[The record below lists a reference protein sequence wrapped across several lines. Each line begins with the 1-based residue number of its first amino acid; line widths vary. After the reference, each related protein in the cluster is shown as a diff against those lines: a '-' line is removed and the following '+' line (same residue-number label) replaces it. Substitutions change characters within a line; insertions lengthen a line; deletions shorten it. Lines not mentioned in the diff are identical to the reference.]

1 MRVIF
6 LALAL
11 HGNCHGLLFAQPASY
26 DVHYEIPKAWDEAEL
41 KAWTIPAREPG
52 AYTVHVPPSFYY
64 SIPAPRIY
72 RSYPVYHPSK
82 EPPGY
87 MDWLRSQDPQ
97 VVFDSSKLRT
107 EAEWIA
113 AGKLVFEDPRGN
125 VPVEMFRDMR
135 WYEQLNIPL
144 TFDGVVPGW
153 RYVVRK
159 KGVVEAGAA
168 SCSACHSRVM
178 PDGSLLN
185 GAQGNFPTER
195 DFAWD
200 IRVRRNLADAR
211 KYTSGLLGLSFA
223 TGRFSF
229 LEKETAEMD
238 VDQIAGVRDAIPPG
252 VVLRVG
258 VSILTPVKI
267 ADLIGVK
274 DRKYLDLISRLL
286 HRKIGDLMRY
296 AAFQPGE
303 VAFFADRTVI
313 PTQMLPD
320 PAALTRFSDE
330 QLFALTLYIYSLQPP
345 RNPNMFDEVA
355 RRGQKV
361 FEREGCAGCHTPPL
375 YTNNKLT
382 LAGDFVAPADHLTK
396 YDILPIRVGTDPRSA
411 LQAMRGTGYY
421 KVPSLKGVWY
431 RGPFEHNGSV
441 ATLEDWFDPRR
452 LRDDY
457 VPTGFK
463 GYGVK
468 TRAVKGHQF
477 GLRLSSEDKQG
488 LIAFLRTL

>member
-1 MRVIF
+1 MRVIV

-11 HGNCHGLLFAQPASY
+11 YGSRHGLLFAQP
-26 DVHYEIPKAWDEAEL
+26 EIPKAWDEADL
-41 KAWTIPAREPG
+41 KSWTIPAREPG

-64 SIPAPRIY
+64 SIPAPPIY
-72 RSYPVYHPSK
+72 KSYPVYHPSK

-87 MDWLRSQDPQ
+87 MGWLRSQDPQ

-107 EAEWIA
+107 DAEWIA

-125 VPVEMFRDMR
+125 VPLEMFRDLR

-144 TFDGVVPGW
+144 TAEGVVPGW

-200 IRVRRNLADAR
+200 IRLRRNLADAR
-211 KYTSGLLGLSFA
+211 KYTSGLLGLKFA

-229 LEKETAEMD
+229 LETEMAEMD
-238 VDQIAGVRDAIPPG
+238 VDQIAGVREAIPPG
-252 VVLRVG
+252 VVLRGG
-258 VSILTPVKI
+258 VSIFTPVKI

-274 DRKYLDLISRLL
+274 DRKYLDLIARVQ
-286 HRKIGDLMRY
+286 HRNIGDLMRY

-313 PTQMLPD
+313 PTKMLPD
-320 PAALTRFSDE
+320 PTTLTRFSDE
-330 QLFALTLYIYSLQPP
+330 QLFALTLYVYSLQPP
-345 RNPNMFDEVA
+345 RNPNRFDEVA

-382 LAGDFVAPADHLTK
+382 LAGDFVPPADHLMK

-411 LQAMRGTGYY
+411 MHAMRGTGYY

-452 LRDDY
+452 LGDDY
-457 VPTGFK
+457 LPTGFK

-477 GLRLSSEDKQG
+477 GLGLSLEDKQA
-488 LIAFLRTL
+488 LIGFLRTL